1 MTHNP
6 WRMTIRIS
14 VSVSVS
20 VRRTAPWMRR
30 LKSCRNTQIHWS
42 NIFTSF
48 LSASSSLYNALGLPL
63 FLNQSALFS
72 KTSFAR
78 KKSVQVKNNRGP
90 SSLCNVRGSSRQEAH
105 GTKYEKGVILF
116 RVRAKVWVLFVC
128 PYVDKTRQVATKT
141 FSMWFKSTLAWDLV
155 GSMLWDHV
163 AQHWHH

>member
-1 MTHNP
+1 VL
-6 WRMTIRIS
+6 
-14 VSVSVS
+14 VSVSGEKPHECVVLQLAETHKYIEVTFLLRFYLS
-20 VRRTAPWMRR
+20 LPRCTTRWVFHCFKTSLLFFLKHLLLEKKACR
-30 LKSCRNTQIHWS
+30 LK
-42 NIFTSF
+42 
-48 LSASSSLYNALGLPL
+48 
-63 FLNQSALFS
+63 
-72 KTSFAR
+72 
-78 KKSVQVKNNRGP
+78 KNRRP

-163 AQHWHH
+163 AQH